1 MSRTLLVTA
10 LGILIV
16 VGLAIAG
23 WLGTSYQR
31 DMRVARER
39 ITTGSVIETAAGP
52 VEYAE
57 SGSGPPMLVIH
68 GAAGGYDQGLLIGRQ
83 LLPAGYRMI
92 APSRFGYIH
101 AGIPEDHSLEAQ
113 ADVYAALLDAL
124 GVTEPVP
131 VVAFSAAGPS
141 GLIFAMRHA
150 DRTSALVMISAV
162 SYAEPP
168 GEQSREALESAINRL
183 VSSDFVYWLAVKFA
197 TPKVAGLLGIPPE
210 TQAQLTPEDWRDVDE
225 VFAGL
230 MPMSDRLAGIA
241 VDQSRDF
248 PREMPLHNIQAP
260 TLVLHAQDDV
270 LVPFSNGEH
279 TAQAIDRAEL
289 VPIAYGGHF
298 LAGHGAEVRAGVE
311 AFLHRT
317 GGG

>member
-1 MSRTLLVTA
+1 MSKTVLVTA

-52 VEYAE
+52 MEYAE

-68 GAAGGYDQGLLIGRQ
+68 GAAGGCDQGLLIGRQ
-83 LLPAGYRMI
+83 LLPSGYRMI
-92 APSRFGYIH
+92 APSRYGYLH
-101 AGIPEDHSLEAQ
+101 AAIPEDHSLEAQ
-113 ADVYAALLDAL
+113 ADAYAALLDAL
-124 GVTEPVP
+124 GIDAPVP
-131 VVAFSAAGPS
+131 VVAFSAGGPS

-150 DRTSALVMISAV
+150 DRTAALVMVSAV

-168 GEQSREALESAINRL
+168 GEQSRAALETAINRL

-197 TPKVAGLLGIPPE
+197 APQVAALLGVPPA
-210 TQAQLTPEDWRDVDE
+210 TQERLSAADWAEVEEVLTS
-225 VFAGL
+225 L
-230 MPMSDRLAGIA
+230 QPMSARLPGIA

-248 PREMPLHNIQAP
+248 PPEMPLYTINAP

-270 LVPFSNGEH
+270 LVPFANGEH
-279 TAQAIDRAEL
+279 TAQAIEGAQL
-289 VPIAYGGHF
+289 VPVAYGGHF
-298 LAGHGAEVRAGVE
+298 LSGHGAEVRAGVE
-311 AFLHRT
+311 AFLRRT
-317 GGG
+317 AGG